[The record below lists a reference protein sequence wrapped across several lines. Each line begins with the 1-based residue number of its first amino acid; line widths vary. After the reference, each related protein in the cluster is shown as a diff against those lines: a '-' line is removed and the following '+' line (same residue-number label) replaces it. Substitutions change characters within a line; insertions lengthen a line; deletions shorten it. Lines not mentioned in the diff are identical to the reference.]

1 MVGSGGVQEGS
12 QQYLDKAIIE
22 CGLRVLIKVP
32 KEVKNRELI
41 LNASTTLGFFLDT
54 NTTECRC
61 KYCRSVTN
69 TS

>member
-12 QQYLDKAIIE
+12 QQYLDKAVIE
-22 CGLRVLIKVP
+22 SGLRVLIKVP

-69 TS
+69 AS